1 MRTALWWAEPRKR
14 WTLLRFCT
22 ALWWPGGTLLRYQ
35 VEVVAVEVG
44 DGEKQKGRDEHCWDI
59 AVPEILGRRAPVE
72 CWRASRG
79 AVEVSSDVF
88 TFWVFFS
95 YDVVLGLGFGVFFS
109 YNVVTSLLIW
119 SPQGWRRWRQPGSPC
134 WPCWWKR
141 SQKIVSHL
149 ILSLLIA
156 SSSWSSSQMPPLLL
170 GADSGCQFLC
180 GDGFTCL
187 ASHQV
192 FVV

>member
-1 MRTALWWAEPRKR
+1 M
-14 WTLLRFCT
+14 
-22 ALWWPGGTLLRYQ
+22 
-35 VEVVAVEVG
+35 VEMN
-44 DGEKQKGRDEHCWDI
+44 I
-59 AVPEILGRRAPVE
+59 AEILGRRAPVE
-72 CWRASRG
+72 GWRASRG

-95 YDVVLGLGFGVFFS
+95 H
-109 YNVVTSLLIW
+109 NVVTSLLIC
-119 SPQGWRRWRQPGSPC
+119 SPPGWRRWRQPGSPC

-149 ILSLLIA
+149 ILSLIPILIA

-180 GDGFTCL
+180 GDGLTCL
-187 ASHQV
+187 PSHQV
-192 FVV
+192 FVVWLLDPISSQAGLFKHVQLFKHPRERIANQVCDKYYDCPSHPAGQGGEDEEVRIWW